1 MINIATKTSMTT
13 PPAGYPSGGNT
24 QTTIDKQKNIYYTPK
39 HKHNTINNKDWVV
52 EMVIWYTTRKVA
64 EDRREKNCRVMVDL

>member
-52 EMVIWYTTRKVA
+52 EMAI
-64 EDRREKNCRVMVDL
+64 